1 MDEKILRSEEALE
14 IYRQIKELPIFD
26 VHTHLRYK
34 KPCMSNAWDLLS
46 YHYFTEMAHSMGFSL
61 GGVRDGEDGVK
72 KIFEYLPAMRTTA
85 PYFWLEQ
92 IAKKLFDCDIKEWK
106 RFYERVEQN
115 VSSGDWMKK
124 VIETSRIERIALT
137 NNPWESFEGIDKELF
152 FPTFRA
158 DPLLKFDNRV
168 VKDTFEETESFL
180 EERINYFIGYGCKAV
195 AISPPD
201 GFVYMSPSSASRD
214 NSALRDAALSKSA
227 KEKNEV
233 RSFLLS
239 ILAAICREKK
249 LPFEIMF
256 GSVRDIYKR
265 CVPEGGDFSR
275 ANTSLLDIAD
285 IFNDNPEVIFPL
297 SVVSFT
303 NDQELAEFARLFDNV
318 YASGHW
324 WFTNTESAIES
335 SLKKRLEVSPYK
347 KHIGYYS
354 DAYTMELIWAKF
366 DFYRR
371 VESNVFADLVREKR
385 LTVDE
390 AVEIIRVRDYET
402 PKKMF
407 S

>member
-1 MDEKILRSEEALE
+1 MNEKILRSEEALE
-14 IYRQIKELPIFD
+14 IYEQIKELPIFD

-46 YHYFTEMAHSMGFSL
+46 YHYFTEIAHSMDFSL
-61 GGVRDGEDGVK
+61 DGVK
-72 KIFEYLPAMRTTA
+72 DSEEGVKKMFEYLPAMRTTA

-92 IAKKLFDCDIKEWK
+92 MAKKLFDCGIRDWRE
-106 RFYERVEQN
+106 FYERVEQN
-115 VSSGDWMKK
+115 VSSSDWMKK
-124 VIETSRIERIALT
+124 VIETSHIERIALT

-180 EERINYFIGYGCKAV
+180 EERINHFTGYGCKAV

-201 GFVYMSPSSASRD
+201 DFVYTSSASRN
-214 NSALRDAALSKSA
+214 NSALKDAALSASA

-233 RSFLLS
+233 RSSLLS
-239 ILAAICREKK
+239 ILAALCREKK

-256 GSVRDIYKR
+256 GSVRDIYRR

-275 ANTSLLDIAD
+275 ANTSLLNIAD

-297 SVVSFT
+297 SIVSFT
-303 NDQELAEFARLFDNV
+303 NDQELAEFARVFANV

-324 WFTNTESAIES
+324 WFTNTESAIEG

-371 VESNVFADLVREKR
+371 VESNVFADLVRGKR